1 MNKTVTSTVKPLPGE
16 ALGSLLVRCAWSRG
30 ETAAQ
35 LVRSIW
41 KSCDLMTRDV
51 DRAVS
56 AGASNAVA
64 NAFALP
70 LSTVLG
76 LQLESWMQA
85 RHLDIQHN
93 GYATWITPV
102 GVYHRDHLR
111 YGQLYC
117 ARCLDAQLYCRI
129 FWRLSH
135 CWICE
140 EHGEYLHDACSHCD
154 MPFVP
159 YRHDSMILK
168 RCRWCWRRIDHGS
181 ERIRPSVDEIAYQRY
196 VRSVVDDCSEFGQV
210 ARREICSILTGHATN
225 DPRFKRAG
233 EPWSWW
239 RIADRVELFRA
250 VEAEIRGLPK
260 TVADPVCGRNI
271 RQKRNLAVSAKSI
284 PANKGERRSYR
295 ARRLLQS
302 ALRYQPFRKV
312 PARVGASR

>member
-1 MNKTVTSTVKPLPGE
+1 MNQTVTSTVKPLHEE
-16 ALGSLLVRCAWSRG
+16 ALGSLLVRRAWSRG

-51 DRAVS
+51 DRAIS
-56 AGASNAVA
+56 AGASSAVA
-64 NAFALP
+64 NALALP
-70 LSTVLG
+70 LSTVLE
-76 LQLESWMQA
+76 LQLESWMRA
-85 RHLDIQHN
+85 RHLDIRHE

-117 ARCLDAQLYCRI
+117 SRCLDAQPYCRT

-135 CWICE
+135 YWICE
-140 EHGEYLHDACSHCD
+140 EHGEYLLDACRHCD

-159 YRHDSMILK
+159 YRHDSMILR
-168 RCRWCWRRIDHGS
+168 RCRWCWRRLDHGS
-181 ERIRPSVDEIAYQRY
+181 ERIRPGADEIAYQRY
-196 VRSVVDDCSEFGQV
+196 VRCVVDDCTELGQV
-210 ARREICSILTGHATN
+210 ARREIRSILTGYATN

-239 RIADRVELFRA
+239 RIADRAELFRV
-250 VEAEIRGLPK
+250 VEAEIRGLPT
-260 TVADPVCGRNI
+260 TVADPVCKSN
-271 RQKRNLAVSAKSI
+271 KRHKRKLTMRVKSV
-284 PANKGERRSYR
+284 PATKGERRSHR

-302 ALRYQPFRKV
+302 ALRYRPFRKM
-312 PARVGASR
+312 PARVKVDR